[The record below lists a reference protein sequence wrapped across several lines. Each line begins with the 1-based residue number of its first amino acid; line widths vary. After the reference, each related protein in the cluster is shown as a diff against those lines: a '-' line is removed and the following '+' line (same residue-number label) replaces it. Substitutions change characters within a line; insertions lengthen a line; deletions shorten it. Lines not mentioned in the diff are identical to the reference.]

1 MSKTQKYSSFTQFL
15 RKHKTIPE
23 KPFTHTSIP
32 GPNVYPG
39 SYCINDDELD
49 EFYKLY
55 NKHVFENKQPAHLT
69 ERHKDVSPILI
80 DLDFRHKPTD
90 NSRKYDK
97 TFIENFL
104 KIYFGEIEKLLGTVI
119 EKKNMVAYVLEKK
132 KPVMQQS
139 KNILKDGIHI
149 IMPFIVTHPKIQYV
163 LRYNT
168 ITNDEIKSLCENI
181 NVTNTLEDIFDIAVI
196 ERNNWQMYGSCKPEN
211 QSYELTSILRYNK
224 GSFSD
229 DKIDSNK
236 SNYVKFLSIRSFD
249 NKYSIDTTSIDEI
262 IEEQFEKIPKKQ
274 QVKKQKKTAKRKKA
288 TVRNYLD
295 NDADIDFIKS
305 IVAILNPARADNY
318 EDWIRLGWCLHN
330 IDYRLLETWVNFSK
344 QSEKFVDG
352 ECEKEWDCMD
362 NEGLGLGSLYRWAS
376 EDNLAKYNEL
386 SKDNLRKCMLDSL
399 SQTPNDVARVVHHMY
414 KHEFV
419 CAGVKK
425 NLWYRFRNHRWI
437 ELDDAIDLSKKLSD
451 TKPGGLIYEYLNLNQ
466 YISSKVCDINCT
478 MSNKQ
483 KQYEMENLKTI
494 SAIIT
499 KLKITSFKKNV
510 ITECKELFHD
520 SKFEEKLDSNI
531 NLLGFDNGIYDL
543 ETCTFRDGLPE
554 DYITYTTGNNYYDFD
569 DEDDRL
575 SEVRTFLTQVLPKD
589 NIREYIMTVFGSCVT
604 GKTYEKFFIFTGK
617 GGNGKSKLVE
627 LLENSLGNYSCTL
640 PVTLMTQK
648 RARAEAADPVLA
660 SLPGKRFGC
669 MQEPDKNEEIHVG
682 FMKQLTGGDKLKAR
696 KLHKDPIE
704 FKPQIK
710 VFMCCNVLPQVSD
723 NDDGTWRRIRV
734 IEFISSFVDE
744 PNPNIKHQFKIDT
757 SLGDKIKVDGPW
769 VEPFIYLVLE
779 YYKKYKK
786 FGIKEPSAVK
796 KCTQE
801 YKSESDLFSQF
812 ISEKIITTDNPTSAP
827 LRLADIYFIFQ
838 EWIRQTRG
846 HNTKVPSRQELT
858 NNMNKHF
865 GDKSSSDN
873 KNVWSGIAIKNG
885 SDLLI

>member
-1 MSKTQKYSSFTQFL
+1 MSKTQKYSSFSHFL

-23 KPFTHTSIP
+23 KTFTHTSIP

-39 SYCINDDELD
+39 SYCINDDELE
-49 EFYKLY
+49 EFYRLY
-55 NKHVFENKQPAHLT
+55 NKHVFELNLKAHLT
-69 ERHKDVSPILI
+69 ERHKEVSPILI

-97 TFIENFL
+97 SFIERFL
-104 KIYFGEIEKLLGTVI
+104 NIYFKEVEKLIGTTI
-119 EKKNMVAYVLEKK
+119 DKEKMVAYVLEKK

-149 IMPFIVTHPKIQYV
+149 IMPYIVTTSKVQYV

-168 ITNDEIKSLCENI
+168 ITNSEVKTLFESI

-196 ERNNWQMYGSCKPEN
+196 ERNNWQMYGSCKPDN
-211 QSYELTSILRYNK
+211 QAYELTSILKQKDSELEEQN
-224 GSFSD
+224 
-229 DKIDSNK
+229 IDNDK
-236 SNYVKFLSIRSFD
+236 SNYVKFLSIRSFNND
-249 NKYSIDTTSIDEI
+249 YIIDTSSIDEN
-262 IEEQFEKIPKKQ
+262 IEKQFLNIPKKQ

-288 TVRNYLD
+288 TIRNYLD
-295 NDADIDFIKS
+295 NDSDIDFIKS
-305 IVAILNPARADNY
+305 IVGILNPIRTDCY

-344 QSEKFVDG
+344 RSEKFVDG
-352 ECEKEWDCMD
+352 ECEKEWDSMD

-376 EDNLAKYNEL
+376 EDNIAKYNEL
-386 SKDNLRKCMLDSL
+386 SKDNLRKCMIDSL

-419 CAGVKK
+419 CAGAKK
-425 NLWYRFRNHRWI
+425 NLWYRFRNHRWA
-437 ELDDAIDLSKKLSD
+437 ELDDAIDLSKKLSE
-451 TKPGGLIYEYLNLNQ
+451 TKQGGLIYEYLNLNQ

-494 SAIIT
+494 SAIIN

-510 ITECKELFHD
+510 IQECKELFHD
-520 SKFEEKLDSNI
+520 SKFEEKLNANI
-531 NLLGFDNGIYDL
+531 NLLGFENGIYDL
-543 ETCTFRDGLPE
+543 ENCVFRDGLPE
-554 DYITYTTGNNYYDFD
+554 DYITYSTRINYYEFD
-569 DEDDRL
+569 DDDDRL
-575 SEVRTFLTQVLPKD
+575 NEVNVFLKQVLPKD

-627 LLENSLGNYSCTL
+627 LLENCLGHYSCTL

-710 VFMCCNVLPQVSD
+710 IFMCCNVLPQVSD

-744 PNPNIKHQFKIDT
+744 PNPNIRHQFKIDT
-757 SLGDKIKVDGPW
+757 SLGEKITVDGPW

-786 FGIKEPSAVK
+786 NGIKEPAAVK

-812 ISEKIITTDNPTSAP
+812 ISEKIITTDSPSATP

-846 HNTKVPSRQELT
+846 HNTKVPSRSELT
-858 NNMNKHF
+858 NNMNKQF
-865 GDKSSSDN
+865 GDRTFGDN

>member
-1 MSKTQKYSSFTQFL
+1 MLKTQKYNSFTQFL

-32 GPNVYPG
+32 GPNVFPG

-49 EFYKLY
+49 TFYSLY
-55 NKHVFENKQPAHLT
+55 NKHVFELKQPAHLT

-90 NSRKYDK
+90 SSRKYDSS
-97 TFIENFL
+97 FINKFL
-104 KIYFGEIEKLLGTVI
+104 QVYFKEINNLIGSVI
-119 EKKNMVAYVLEKK
+119 EQKNMVAYVLEKK

-149 IMPFIVTHPKIQYV
+149 IMPFIVTEPKIQYV
-163 LRYNT
+163 LRYKT
-168 ITNDEIKSLCENI
+168 ITNPEIKELFESI

-211 QSYELTSILRYNK
+211 QAYELTSILKLEKNNIK
-224 GSFSD
+224 NLPIEK
-229 DKIDSNK
+229 DKSI
-236 SNYVKFLSIRSFD
+236 YVKFLSIRSFEE
-249 NKYSIDTTSIDEI
+249 KYRIDTTTIDES
-262 IEEQFEKIPKKQ
+262 IEELFESIPKKQ
-274 QVKKQKKTAKRKKA
+274 QAKRQKKPAKRKKP
-288 TVRNYLD
+288 TMRNYVD
-295 NDADIDFIKS
+295 NDADVDFIKS
-305 IVAILNPARADNY
+305 IVAILNPSRADNY

-330 IDYRLLETWVNFSK
+330 IDYRLLDTWVNFSK

-352 ECEKEWDCMD
+352 ECEKEWDYMD

-386 SKDNLRKCMLDSL
+386 SKDNLRKCMMDSL

-419 CAGVKK
+419 CAGAKK
-425 NLWYRFRNHRWI
+425 NLWYRFRNHRWV
-437 ELDDAIDLSKKLSD
+437 ELDDAIDLSKKLSE
-451 TKPGGLIYEYLNLNQ
+451 TRPGGLIYEYLNLNQ

-494 SAIIT
+494 SAIIN

-510 ITECKELFHD
+510 IQECKELFHD

-543 ETCTFRDGLPE
+543 ETCTFRAGLPE
-554 DYITYTTGNNYYDFD
+554 DYLTYTTGNNYYEFD
-569 DEDDRL
+569 DDDDRL
-575 SEVRTFLTQVLPKD
+575 AEVKTFLTQVLPKD

-734 IEFISSFVDE
+734 IEFIASFVDE
-744 PNPNIKHQFKIDT
+744 PNPNIRYQYKIDT

-786 FGIKEPSAVK
+786 QGIKEPAAVK

-812 ISEKIITTDNPTSAP
+812 ISEKIVTTDNPTAAP
-827 LRLADIYFIFQ
+827 LRLTDIYFIFQ

-858 NNMNKHF
+858 NNMNKQF
-865 GDKSSSDN
+865 GDKTSGDN
-873 KNVWSGIAIKNG
+873 KNVWSGIAIKSG